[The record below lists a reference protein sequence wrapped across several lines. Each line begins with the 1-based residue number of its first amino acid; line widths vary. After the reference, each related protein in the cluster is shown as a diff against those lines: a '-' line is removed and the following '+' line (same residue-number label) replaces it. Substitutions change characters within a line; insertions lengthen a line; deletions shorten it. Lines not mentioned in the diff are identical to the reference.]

1 MKEKIRYFIAG
12 IFIGLSELLPGISG
26 ATVAPDIPGNNS
38 DNPINIPAIK
48 YLIFSFIHHYHLLI
62 YLQA

>member
-26 ATVAPDIPGNNS
+26 ATVALMFGVYEKILTFLSKFKELNLIIP
-38 DNPINIPAIK
+38 
-48 YLIFSFIHHYHLLI
+48 LLF
-62 YLQA
+62 